1 VIPLLVVLVLAVLP
15 SFRSPTGNIRCEAST
30 KLLVCSI
37 EQSAYARRLQYGC
50 INPKGE
56 MGAGID
62 WHGFEL
68 TRTGKASVLCTGGA
82 MFPGTPPRFPKLPYG
97 VPWKGGP
104 FSCVVKPSGVTCV
117 NGRNHGFFIS
127 RASYR
132 LF

>member
-1 VIPLLVVLVLAVLP
+1 MIALTLAVVIG
-15 SFRSPTGNIRCEAST
+15 FASPTGNIRCEASA

-37 EQSAYARRLQYGC
+37 QQSAYGKRLQDRC

-56 MGAGID
+56 MGAGVD

-68 TRTGKASVLCTGGA
+68 TPTGKGRILCTGGA
-82 MFPGTPPRFPKLPYG
+82 MFAGTPPRYPKLPYG

-104 FSCVVKPSGVTCV
+104 FSCVVQRAGVTCE
-117 NGRNHGFFIS
+117 NGRNHGVFVS
-127 RASYR
+127 RAGYR